1 MDVFEQSKW
10 ASVKEFKKSLKSVG
24 KDGLKKTNEK
34 GQTLLH
40 TAAEGGNH
48 EALKLLLT
56 SKYKLAHLVNTKD
69 GFGGWTPLHYAADGG
84 HLECLDLL
92 ISHGAGISFLHL
104 LFFHSILG
112 DNRHLSASIKT

>member
-10 ASVKEFKKSLKSVG
+10 ASGKEFKKSVKSVG

-48 EALKLLLT
+48 EALKLLLAH
-56 SKYKLAHLVNTKD
+56 KYKLAHLVNTKD

-92 ISHGAGISFLHL
+92 ISHGAGISFFASSLLPFHL
-104 LFFHSILG
+104 G
-112 DNRHLSASIKT
+112 